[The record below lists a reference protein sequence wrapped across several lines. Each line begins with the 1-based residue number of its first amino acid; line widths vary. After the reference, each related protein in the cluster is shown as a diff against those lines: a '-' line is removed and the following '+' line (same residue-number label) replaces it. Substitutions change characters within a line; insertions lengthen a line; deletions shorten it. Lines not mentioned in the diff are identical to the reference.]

1 MYGIILKIRIRERYF
16 MAGKRRKNGR
26 NAGAKSIIF
35 IVLVFVVVMSIQI
48 YKMKEKDAILAEREQ
63 NLILQLEEELKRE
76 EELKELD
83 LYTRSMEYIK
93 DMANTLGLVYENEI
107 IFKESGE

>member
-1 MYGIILKIRIRERYF
+1 MS
-16 MAGKRRKNGR
+16 AKRRKGSRNNG
-26 NAGAKSIIF
+26 AMSIIF

-48 YKMKEKDAILAEREQ
+48 FKLKEKDKMLLEREQ
-63 NLILQLEEELKRE
+63 TLEQQLVEEEQRA

-93 DMANTLGLVYENEI
+93 DMANKMGLVFENEI

>member
-1 MYGIILKIRIRERYF
+1 
-16 MAGKRRKNGR
+16 MAGKRKKSGNS
-26 NAGAKSIIF
+26 AGTMSILF
-35 IVLVFVVVMSIQI
+35 IVIVFVVVLSIQI
-48 YKMKEKDAILAEREQ
+48 YKLKEKDAILAEREQ
-63 NLILQLEEELKRE
+63 NLMQQLTEEMLRE

-93 DMANTLGLVYENEI
+93 DMANKLGLVYENEI